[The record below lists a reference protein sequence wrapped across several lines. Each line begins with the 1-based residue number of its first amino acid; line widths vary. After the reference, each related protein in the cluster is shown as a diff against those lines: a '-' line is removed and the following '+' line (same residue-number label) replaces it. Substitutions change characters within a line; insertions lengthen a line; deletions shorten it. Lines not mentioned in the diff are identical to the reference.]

1 MERAEYS
8 TDLTDKQWKIIEPL
22 LSLPS
27 SRAGRPPEYN
37 LREIINAIL
46 YLGIQVVNGESYHMI
61 FPNGRVFII
70 ISVNIKKREMVIDS
84 YVNT

>member
-1 MERAEYS
+1 MERANYS
-8 TDLTDKQWKIIEPL
+8 TDLTDKQWEIIKPL

-27 SRAGRPPEYN
+27 SRAGRPAEYN

-61 FPNGRVFII
+61 FLNGRVFII

>member
-1 MERAEYS
+1 MERANYS
-8 TDLTDKQWKIIEPL
+8 TDLTDKQWEIIKPL

-46 YLGIQVVNGESYHMI
+46 YLGYRLSME
-61 FPNGRVFII
+61 RV
-70 ISVNIKKREMVIDS
+70 
-84 YVNT
+84 TT